1 MSHAPN
7 FKHRKVLVVEDHV
20 GLAELLEEELQDA
33 GIQARQVENAEKAA
47 ALLSRWKPDLVVSD
61 LRLPGMDGFGLLE
74 QVKTLDD
81 PPLFLIITAFG
92 SVEQAVSALKAGADD
107 FLTKPLDLEH
117 FIHVVKRLLTLREL
131 RQQVEGFKEVMGKE
145 DFHGMIGHS
154 DGMREL
160 YSQIRRVAP
169 ASGPVLVL
177 GESGTGKELV
187 ARAVHALSDRAEAP
201 FLAVNCAGIP
211 EPLMESEF
219 FGHEEGSFTG
229 SKGARDGLFLEA
241 SGGSLFLDEIAEMPM
256 ALQSKLLRILQDGKV
271 RRVGANREE
280 DVDVRIVAA
289 THQELEDAVKEGRFR
304 EDLFY
309 RLETFHL
316 RVPPLRERGED
327 VELLAHRFL
336 KLMNTRTGKRVRG
349 FTPTALIKLTGYSY
363 PGNVRELQNA
373 MERAVTFCDRDKI
386 RPEDLPRR
394 MRDDT
399 AGAAPDR
406 VALPSEWMSPG
417 EIPPLAEME
426 KRYIRQVLE
435 ATGGNKKKASELL
448 GITRKTLY
456 SRLDL

>member
-1 MSHAPN
+1 MRKAN
-7 FKHRKVLVVEDHV
+7 DYKHRKVLVVEDHT

-33 GIQARQVENAEKAA
+33 GMQARQVENAEKAT
-47 ALLSRWKPDLVVSD
+47 ALLKRWKPDLVVSD
-61 LRLPGMDGFGLLE
+61 LRLPGMDGLGLLE
-74 QVKTLDD
+74 QVKTLAD

-131 RQQVEGFKEVMGKE
+131 RQQVEGFKEALGNE
-145 DFHGMIGHS
+145 DFHGMVGHS
-154 DGMREL
+154 EGMREL
-160 YSQIRRVAP
+160 YSQIQRVAP

-187 ARAVHALSDRAEAP
+187 ARAVHALSERADAA

-211 EPLMESEF
+211 EALMESEF

-229 SKGARDGLFLEA
+229 SKGSRDGLFLEA
-241 SGGSLFLDEIAEMPM
+241 SGGTLFLDEIAEMPL

-271 RRVGANREE
+271 RRVGANVEE

-289 THQELEDAVKEGRFR
+289 THQDLEEAVKEGRFR

-309 RLETFHL
+309 RLETFQL
-316 RVPPLRERGED
+316 QVPPLRERGED

-336 KLMNTRTGKRVRG
+336 NLMNTRTGKQVRG
-349 FTPTALIKLTGYSY
+349 FTPAALTKLTGYSY

-373 MERAVTFCDRDKI
+373 MERAVTFCDREKI

-399 AGAAPDR
+399 AGSNPEGMS
-406 VALPSEWMSPG
+406 LPSEWMTPG
-417 EIPPLAEME
+417 EILPLAEME
-426 KRYIRQVLE
+426 KRYIQQVLE
-435 ATGGNKKKASELL
+435 STGGNKKKASELL

-456 SRLDL
+456 SRLE

>member
-1 MSHAPN
+1 MN
-7 FKHRKVLVVEDHV
+7 VNEYKHRKVLVVEDHT

-33 GIQARQVENAEKAA
+33 GIPARQVENAEKAA
-47 ALLSRWKPDLVVSD
+47 ALLTRWKPDVVVSD
-61 LRLPGMDGFGLLE
+61 LRLPGMDGFDLLE
-74 QVKTLDD
+74 QVKTLAD

-131 RQQVEGFKEVMGKE
+131 RQQVEGFKEVLGNE

-154 DGMREL
+154 AGMREL
-160 YSQIRRVAP
+160 YSQIQRVAP

-187 ARAVHALSDRAEAP
+187 ARAVHDISDRADAP

-211 EPLMESEF
+211 ETLMESEF

-229 SKGARDGLFLEA
+229 STGSRDGLFMEA
-241 SGGSLFLDEIAEMPM
+241 SGGTLFLDEIAEMPL

-271 RRVGANREE
+271 RRVGANEE
-280 DVDVRIVAA
+280 VDVDVRIVAA
-289 THQELEDAVKEGRFR
+289 THRDLEEAVKEGGFR

-316 RVPPLRERGED
+316 RVPPLRERGGD

-336 KLMNTRTGKRVRG
+336 QLMNTRTGKQVRG
-349 FTPTALIKLTGYSY
+349 FTPAALAKLTGYSY

-373 MERAVTFCDRDKI
+373 MERAVTFCDLDKI

-394 MRDDT
+394 MRNGT
-399 AGAAPDR
+399 AGSNPDGMT
-406 VALPSEWMSPG
+406 VPAEWMTPG
-417 EIPPLAEME
+417 EILPLAEME

-456 SRLDL
+456 SRLES